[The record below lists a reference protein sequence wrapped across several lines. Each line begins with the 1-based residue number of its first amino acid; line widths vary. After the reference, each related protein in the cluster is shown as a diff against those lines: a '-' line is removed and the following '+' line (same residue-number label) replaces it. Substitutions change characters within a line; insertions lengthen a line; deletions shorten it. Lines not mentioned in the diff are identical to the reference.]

1 MRLFVLIL
9 NRVEKLDDLM
19 TAYAREKI
27 CGATIIDSTG
37 MARELYGSHHAEEE
51 ISFFG
56 SIRKYLNDDSRKT
69 SKTILTVLRE
79 DQLETIIRLTEEVVG
94 DFSEPDVGIMV
105 SLPLDFARGKGLDRH

>member
-1 MRLFVLIL
+1 MKLFVLVL
-9 NRVEKLDDLM
+9 NRTEKLDDIM
-19 TAYAREKI
+19 SAYAREKI

-56 SIRKYLNDDSRKT
+56 SIRKYLTDDTRKT

-79 DQLETIIRLTEEVVG
+79 DQIDTIIRITEEVVG
-94 DFSEPDVGIMV
+94 DFSAPDTGIMFC
-105 SLPLDFARGKGLDRH
+105 LPLDFARGKGLDK